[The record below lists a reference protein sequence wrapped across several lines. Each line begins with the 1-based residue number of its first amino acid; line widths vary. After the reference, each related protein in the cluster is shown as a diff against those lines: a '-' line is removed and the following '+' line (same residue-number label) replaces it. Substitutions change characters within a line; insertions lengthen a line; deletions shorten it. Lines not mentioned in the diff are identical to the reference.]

1 MKRVLIV
8 LLFIGAGVL
17 GWYFLIRRGEFE
29 VKFEIQTLPGS
40 VVQTLRIWS
49 RSLPE
54 SSILEVD
61 SVYGVQQR
69 ITTEGRTYLYDWA
82 ITQVNDSTSRVKIR
96 ISESGKG
103 FMNKLLV
110 PISSPQ
116 IERDADRLGREFY
129 QVIREHVQ
137 ITRVR
142 IVGKVHV
149 EERFCVCTSLSTSQ
163 LDKAQGMMKD
173 YGLLAAF
180 IDDHKL
186 TLKGKPLVD
195 VRYWNH
201 KEGQLKFDFCF
212 PIEESDS
219 LPQFGSLFY
228 KTIAR
233 HEALKAVYFGNY
245 ITSDRA
251 WYYLLNY
258 AEKNGYTTDGLPKEV
273 FYNNPNLGANESSW
287 RAEIFL
293 PVK

>member
-1 MKRVLIV
+1 M
-8 LLFIGAGVL
+8 GAGVL
-17 GWYFLIRRGEFE
+17 GWYFLLKRGEFE

-40 VVQTLRIWS
+40 VVQTIKIWS
-49 RSLPE
+49 RSLPG

-61 SVYGVQQR
+61 SVFGVQQK
-69 ITTEGRTYLYDWA
+69 ITTEGRTYVYDWA
-82 ITQVNDSTSRVKIR
+82 ITQVNDSTSRVKIT
-96 ISESGKG
+96 ISEPGRS

-110 PISSPQ
+110 PISTPPV
-116 IERDADRLGREFY
+116 EKDADRLGREFY

-142 IVGKVHV
+142 IAGKVQF
-149 EERFCVCTSLSTSQ
+149 EEKFCICTTMATSQ

-195 VRYWNH
+195 IQYWNH

-212 PIEESDS
+212 PIEQSDP
-219 LPQFGSLFY
+219 LPQYGTLFY
-228 KTIAR
+228 KTIAA
-233 HEALKAVYFGNY
+233 HEAIMAVYNGNY

-258 AEKNGYTTDGLPKEV
+258 AGKNGYDVDGQPKEI
-273 FYNNPNLGANESSW
+273 FYNNPNLGVNESSW